1 MTLGENVEKCGKM
14 WKWHGGMETEMEME
28 MAEPTKITSTES

>member
-1 MTLGENVEKCGKM
+1 MNDARGKCGKM